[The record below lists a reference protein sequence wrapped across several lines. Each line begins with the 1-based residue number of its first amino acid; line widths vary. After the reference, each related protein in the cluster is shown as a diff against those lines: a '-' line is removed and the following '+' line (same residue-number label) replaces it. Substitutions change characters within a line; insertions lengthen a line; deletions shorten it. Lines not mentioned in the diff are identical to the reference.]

1 MRATTAERIWCWG
14 NVRDIR
20 ACSVA
25 ERSFRTVLLLT
36 VVAVFSFFDLAF
48 THSQLSRGNFA
59 EANALA
65 TAVAL
70 GAAGMIAYKTVLFG
84 VGAALLY
91 RLRRR
96 WESEAGLWL
105 LATFYAGL
113 MVWWLAYLNVAELC
127 IGDPAVFAPLVS
139 Y

>member
-1 MRATTAERIWCWG
+1 MRVAMAESIWRWG
-14 NVRDIR
+14 YARNVF
-20 ACSVA
+20 ACSLA

-36 VVAVFSFFDLAF
+36 VIAVFNFFDLAF

-65 TAVAL
+65 AAVAP
-70 GAAGMIAYKTVLFG
+70 GAAEMIAYKTVLFG
-84 VGAALLY
+84 VGASLLY

-127 IGDPAVFAPLVS
+127 IGDPAVCAPWAT

>member
-14 NVRDIR
+14 NVRDVR
-20 ACSVA
+20 AYSVA

-65 TAVAL
+65 AAVVP

-84 VGAALLY
+84 VGASLLY

-113 MVWWLAYLNVAELC
+113 MVWWLAYLAAAEVC
-127 IGDPAVFAPLVS
+127 IGDPAVFAPLTT